1 MTPLTML
8 LMGLALAGADKDA
21 KTVSA
26 AKVTATAELACLH
39 CTFGQGDHCA
49 VCLKLDDKTPLILE
63 GNAAKP
69 FMEQRFSAKVVVAAG
84 TLSLNKDKRLVLTT
98 TDVHAFGD
106 KDKGKAPAKGLVRVT
121 NKACCGHCD
130 LGVVDSCTLAVQNA
144 KAPVVLDGKL
154 AHKYEVESKQ
164 NKTVT
169 VTGKLSVDSHG
180 LVRLDA
186 QKVDFAK

>member
-8 LMGLALAGADKDA
+8 LLGLALAGADKDA
-21 KTVSA
+21 KTVPA

-39 CTFGQGDHCA
+39 CTFGQGDGCA
-49 VCLKLDDKTPLILE
+49 VCLKLDDKTPLLLE
-63 GNAAKP
+63 GDAAKP
-69 FMEQRFSAKVVVAAG
+69 FMEQRFSKKVVVAEG

-98 TDVHAFGD
+98 TNVHAYGD
-106 KDKGKAPAKGLVRVT
+106 KDKGKAPAKGLVRMT

-130 LGVVDSCTLAVQNA
+130 LGVCDECTLAVKNA
-144 KAPVVLDGKL
+144 KFPVVLDGKL
-154 AHKYEVESKQ
+154 AHKYETESKQ
-164 NKTVT
+164 DKTVT
-169 VTGKLSVDSHG
+169 VTGKLFVDRRG